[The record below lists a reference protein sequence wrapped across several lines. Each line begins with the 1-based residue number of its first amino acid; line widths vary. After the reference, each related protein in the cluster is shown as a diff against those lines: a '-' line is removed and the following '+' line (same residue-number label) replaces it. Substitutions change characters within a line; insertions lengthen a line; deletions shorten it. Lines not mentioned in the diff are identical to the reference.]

1 MMILAPE
8 EWGWT
13 VRYGVPC
20 SRKPADVTLPTSLN
34 LEAREIQETTR
45 QEEVRILN
53 SAHSR

>member
-1 MMILAPE
+1 MMILIPK

-13 VRYGVPC
+13 VRYGVPG

-34 LEAREIQETTR
+34 PEAREVQETTR